1 MGNLVSL
8 TELIS
13 SGKSGSF
20 FYFTGD
26 GKLSF
31 INHLNLLK
39 KSEIPV
45 ENHLKTGV
53 FVLKEDHKALLP
65 AYHG

>member
-26 GKLSF
+26 CKKNKRFLKLKIDSKIF
-31 INHLNLLK
+31 IENDFKSRVYFFK
-39 KSEIPV
+39 KDNQTI
-45 ENHLKTGV
+45 L
-53 FVLKEDHKALLP
+53 
-65 AYHG
+65 

>member
-26 GKLSF
+26 CNETSFRKTLKL
-31 INHLNLLK
+31 L
-39 KSEIPV
+39 
-45 ENHLKTGV
+45 
-53 FVLKEDHKALLP
+53 
-65 AYHG
+65 